1 MATRKKQM
9 HIYVQPDIFEIL
21 RDQAHESRTTA
32 SRIVELS
39 IDELLRQHPGP
50 ALDEWLAEQVGV
62 KS

>member
-1 MATRKKQM
+1 MSTSKKQM
-9 HIYVQPDIFEIL
+9 HVYVQPDIFEVL
-21 RDQAHESRTTA
+21 RDVAHERRTSV

-50 ALDEWLAEQVGV
+50 ALDEWIAEQV